1 MAKFSGQFLYEV
13 SKYALSQEAMACLC
27 GELSPQLFQK
37 KLYQLKQ
44 NVHPSA
50 ELTSIFFEC
59 GYEKHPQ
66 KETKTE
72 LEQKRLEQLRL
83 GLMLMAKVP
92 AGRELLSH
100 MPLDICMYA
109 MTQEDRGI
117 FLSTEK
123 ILSVSSRHPTLW
135 GGKKYYIKTL
145 AHEMAHARHNQAFRC
160 DEHVFSPKAF
170 FLESVFDELGA
181 RLTGEKVYCE
191 LYRNG
196 HIKGEEKYKS
206 QSVSKLI
213 ENLERSGYFYYFAQE
228 VSDKIGR
235 DMNMILD
242 EDDTLNRPLGEI
254 FSYYLKLYP
263 QLRQKNVLD
272 KIDTQYCKLILYPA
286 GRCVGL
292 NRHDVNRRFRDLG
305 YGK

>member
-13 SKYALSQEAMACLC
+13 SKYALSQEAMDCLR

-44 NVHPSA
+44 NVHSSD

-59 GYEKHPQ
+59 GYEKYPQ
-66 KETKTE
+66 KETKKV
-72 LEQKRLEQLRL
+72 LEQERLEQLKS
-83 GLMLMAKVP
+83 GLTLMAKVP

-100 MPLDICMYA
+100 MPLDIYMYA
-109 MTQEDRGI
+109 MKQEDRG
-117 FLSTEK
+117 FFWSYEK
-123 ILSVSSRHPTLW
+123 MLSVSSRHPTLW
-135 GGKKYYIKTL
+135 IGKKQYIKTL
-145 AHEMAHARHNQAFRC
+145 AHEMAHARHNQVFQY
-160 DEHVFSPKAF
+160 DEYGFSPKAF

-181 RLTGEKVYCE
+181 RLTGEKVYHE
-191 LYRNG
+191 LCKNG
-196 HIKGEEKYKS
+196 HIKGEEKYKPQTIS
-206 QSVSKLI
+206 RLM
-213 ENLERSGYFYYFAQE
+213 ENLEKSGYFYHFAQE
-228 VSDKIGR
+228 VSDKVGR

-242 EDDTLNRPLGEI
+242 EDDTLNQPLGKI

-272 KIDTQYCKLILYPA
+272 KIDAKYRKLILYPA
-286 GRCVGL
+286 GQCVGL
-292 NRHDVNRRFRDLG
+292 NRYDVNRRFRDLG